1 MYQFRAYLLP
11 IVFLSWLLLAATLL
25 ASDCS
30 INGFPLVRNISELPQ
45 SNYGREGLSHITL
58 AGSLIHGLKEASI
71 MIEVWLQTFSPGS
84 QTPIHRHSCEEVF
97 VVLKGTGTLYHA
109 SDSHGKYPGQPKAFP
124 IFANSTFIVPVND
137 VHQVLFYHLKF
148 CQVVYKNS
156 AGSCLVYCFRVAEGI
171 VKIAISFLFPS
182 VSNTDNS
189 EDLQLLAIVSRP
201 PVKVFMY
208 EDWSMPHTAARLK
221 FPFYWDEHCFD
232 SSVKDEL

>member
-58 AGSLIHGLKEASI
+58 AGSLIHGLKE
-71 MIEVWLQTFSPGS
+71 IEVWLQTFSPGS

-137 VHQVLFYHLKF
+137 VHQV
-148 CQVVYKNS
+148 
-156 AGSCLVYCFRVAEGI
+156 
-171 VKIAISFLFPS
+171 
-182 VSNTDNS
+182 SNTDNS